1 MADGSTSPA
10 AEADDTV
17 VKTADDIIAS
27 DAFSDKLGDAIAAAI
42 SKHMKPTSEQPSDKL
57 FAPAHQH
64 VKPEIKSV
72 LGATIVALYRSGN
85 DRDRA
90 IEWSKARWGDGN
102 EVQLAFQK
110 ALTSDTTGG
119 MIEAV
124 QTTVADEV
132 IAALRPVSIVR
143 SSSPRIVPNPT
154 GTLQIPRI
162 ATGVSGGWV
171 GEATARNAEQPVTD
185 SVTLT
190 RNKAKVTVPY
200 TKELILFATPDVEAA
215 IADDV
220 VAAMAALT
228 DSAYIRGSGTANV
241 PQGIRFQIQDATNLI
256 TSAGTSAANIE
267 TDIGNML
274 QAIRGANVPLTP
286 ETGFWWMSSR
296 SLTFLEKLREA
307 TGGNLVYPELRTDTP
322 RLMRYRVMVTNNI
335 PDNIAGGGSPSSN
348 QSEVYFGY
356 GPSIM
361 IADAADM
368 SLEVLENVAY
378 TDSGGTLVS
387 SNDRDEVVINAML
400 MTDIALRH
408 TVAWAVLDDV
418 EWGA

>member
-1 MADGSTSPA
+1 MQEDKTN
-10 AEADDTV
+10 DDPV
-17 VKTADDIIAS
+17 IETADQIIAS
-27 DAFSDKLGDAIAAAI
+27 DAFGDKLNETIAAAVA
-42 SKHMKPTSEQPSDKL
+42 KAMQPKPDDKKSDKL
-57 FAPAHQH
+57 FAPSSYHA
-64 VKPEIKSV
+64 KPEIKSV
-72 LGATIVALYRSGN
+72 LGATIVALYKGGN
-85 DRDRA
+85 KVEGAMRFASD
-90 IEWSKARWGDGN
+90 RWGDDNPVLIG
-102 EVQLAFQK
+102 FQK
-110 ALTSDTTGG
+110 ALQSDVTGG

-132 IAALRPVSIVR
+132 IEALRPASIVR
-143 SSSPRIVPNPT
+143 SSAVRIVPNPT

-162 ATGVSGGWV
+162 ATGVTGGWV
-171 GEATARNAEQPVTD
+171 GESTARNAEQPVTD

-200 TKELILFATPDVEAA
+200 NKELLLFATPDVEQA

-228 DSAYIRGSGTANV
+228 DAAYIRGAGTNNI
-241 PQGIRFQIQDATNLI
+241 PQGIRFQLQDATNLI

-296 SLTFLEKLREA
+296 SFTFLEKLREA
-307 TGGNLVYPELRTDTP
+307 AGGNLVYPEMRTDTP
-322 RLMRYRVMVTNNI
+322 RLMRFAVKISNNI

-378 TDSGGTLVS
+378 TDSSGTLVS
-387 SNDRDEVVINAML
+387 TTDRDEVVINAML

-408 TVAWAVLDDV
+408 SVAWAVLDDV

>member
-1 MADGSTSPA
+1 MPEDKM
-10 AEADDTV
+10 DDPV
-17 VKTADDIIAS
+17 IETADQIISS
-27 DAFSDKLGDAIAAAI
+27 DTFGDKLNDAIASAVAKAMQ
-42 SKHMKPTSEQPSDKL
+42 SKPAEAKKSDKL
-57 FAPAHQH
+57 FSPSSHH
-64 VKPEIKSV
+64 KHPEIKSV
-72 LGATIVALYRSGN
+72 LGATIVALYKTGN
-85 DRDRA
+85 KVERA
-90 IEWSKARWGDGN
+90 MHYAADRWGDDNPVLVG
-102 EVQLAFQK
+102 FQK
-110 ALTSDTTGG
+110 SLTSETTGG
-119 MIEAV
+119 MVEAV

-132 IAALRPVSIVR
+132 IEALRPASIVR
-143 SSSPRIVPNPT
+143 SSSPRIIPNPT
-154 GTLQIPRI
+154 GTLVIPRI
-162 ATGVSGGWV
+162 STGVTGGWI

-185 SVTLT
+185 TVTLT

-200 TKELILFATPDVEAA
+200 TRELLLFATPDVEQA

-228 DSAYIRGSGTANV
+228 DSAYIRGSGTSNV
-241 PQGIRFQIQDATNLI
+241 PLGIRFQIQDATNLI
-256 TSAGTSAANIE
+256 TATGVTAAAIE
-267 TDIGNML
+267 ADIGSML
-274 QAIRGANVPLTP
+274 QAIRGANVPLTT

-296 SLTFLEKLREA
+296 SFTFLEKLRESS
-307 TGGNLVYPELRTDTP
+307 GGNLVYPEMRTDTP
-322 RLMRYRVMVTNNI
+322 RLMRFQVHVTNNI

-378 TDSGGTLVS
+378 TDSSGSLVS
-387 SNDRDEVVINAML
+387 TNDRDEVIINAML

-408 TVAWAVLDDV
+408 TTAWAVLDDV